1 MADNQD
7 IAFKIFDEINKK
19 QKEQLKNKTLKPEA
33 VIDFSEHDFVE
44 DLQRNVNRYTKNIEN
59 TRIIDDVYKNI
70 LKSVEGISSLDEIT
84 TSSGIKIPESM
95 ILESIDIALN
105 EEKSRN
111 FSNENKTTLAQIALN
126 AVTVKEFM
134 NAYNEMSKDE
144 QKEFKENLYNV
155 AFGTEISKMVLEQ
168 EAINEIMKESDPYK
182 LATEE
187 ERNEADKVSERY
199 NPLKYI
205 YKGFGI
211 DYEKINTPEKQL
223 IFAGILTKLKANVRN
238 GTEVIEEDL
247 SDFLY
252 ELGIDNPR
260 EFIANTF
267 QKLQENPEGIKGI
280 TELEEL
286 LKRNKEK
293 LFQHQDEIKQFLSQ
307 QFSPNLA
314 EVMTF
319 DDIVHCLATAFDED
333 GKINALKAQANIK
346 YVLEKTRDDGK
357 SYAERFGIILESREK
372 WESFKMGIGFLNQ
385 EMDKDSVIDIDDIG
399 VLPEEKDEDIEQVEL
414 GIFEDLDMGLSEEY
428 SFISDDFFTDYMRA
442 ASEELIVDKSILQE
456 AMELKE
462 QGEHEEI
469 HLESSTSSNEL
480 IDSTYLGSA
489 EEIQIDSSEIEHT
502 DRGSSNNE
510 NDTRRTSND
519 SFGIA
524 TFKKVI
530 KTLEI
535 INEDAKKEL
544 TPIQQLVYG
553 TVGLEEIEE
562 SQSK

>member
-1 MADNQD
+1 
-7 IAFKIFDEINKK
+7 
-19 QKEQLKNKTLKPEA
+19 
-33 VIDFSEHDFVE
+33 
-44 DLQRNVNRYTKNIEN
+44 
-59 TRIIDDVYKNI
+59 
-70 LKSVEGISSLDEIT
+70 
-84 TSSGIKIPESM
+84 
-95 ILESIDIALN
+95 
-105 EEKSRN
+105 
-111 FSNENKTTLAQIALN
+111 
-126 AVTVKEFM
+126 
-134 NAYNEMSKDE
+134 
-144 QKEFKENLYNV
+144 
-155 AFGTEISKMVLEQ
+155 
-168 EAINEIMKESDPYK
+168 
-182 LATEE
+182 
-187 ERNEADKVSERY
+187 
-199 NPLKYI
+199 
-205 YKGFGI
+205 
-211 DYEKINTPEKQL
+211 
-223 IFAGILTKLKANVRN
+223 
-238 GTEVIEEDL
+238 
-247 SDFLY
+247 
-252 ELGIDNPR
+252 
-260 EFIANTF
+260 
-267 QKLQENPEGIKGI
+267 
-280 TELEEL
+280 
-286 LKRNKEK
+286 
-293 LFQHQDEIKQFLSQ
+293 
-307 QFSPNLA
+307 
-314 EVMTF
+314 MTF

>member
-286 LKRNKEK
+286 LKRNQEK